1 MIDTLI
7 YIADDKHLYSKE
19 GYQAVTP
26 RTNGNNLPIL
36 MLVSDDARL
45 ADPAP
50 LLKQL
55 PRGAFVLLRSKSEK
69 KLKSLAGKIIPSA
82 HKLGLGVLIAG
93 PVRLAHALGADGA
106 HLNEMTIK
114 RHAMRDIWPGGGRRK
129 EGTLRKGFI
138 LSASAHGRAGLMRAR
153 DACVDFVLLGHA
165 FASQSHPDNKPLGVI
180 RFCLLAKQSPVP
192 VVAIGGLNK
201 TTARARRLT
210 LHWGSAGNNVVGMA
224 GIGMFGGQ
232 K

>member
-26 RTNGNNLPIL
+26 RTNGKNLPIL
-36 MLVSDDARL
+36 MLVSDDVRL
-45 ADPAP
+45 ADPEA

-106 HLNEMTIK
+106 HINEALIK
-114 RHAMRDIWPGGGRRK
+114 RRAIHNIWPGAGRHN
-129 EGTLRKGFI
+129 GALRKGFI
-138 LSASAHGRAGLMRAR
+138 LSASAHGRAGLMRAK
-153 DACVDFVLLGHA
+153 DAGVDFVLLGHA
-165 FASQSHPDNKPLGVI
+165 FASQSHPDTPALGVI
-180 RFCLLAKQSPVP
+180 RFCLLASQSPVP

-201 TTARARRLT
+201 TNARARRLT
-210 LHWGSAGNNVVGMA
+210 LRRLGGGGNNVVGMA